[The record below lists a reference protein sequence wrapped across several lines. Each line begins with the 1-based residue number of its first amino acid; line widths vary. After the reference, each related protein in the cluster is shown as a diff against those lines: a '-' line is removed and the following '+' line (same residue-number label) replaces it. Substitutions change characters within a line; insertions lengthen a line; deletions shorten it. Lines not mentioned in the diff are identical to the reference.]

1 MAKLDVYKLTGS
13 GGGAGAVSPVAV
25 HATRSNIK
33 AFAGIQYS
41 LKGIQSTLKSI
52 ERIEIEFIEN
62 DKLRDIAEEEEREEK
77 QTVLQKNVQ
86 KKVLV
91 RLLEKHLKEN

>member
-1 MAKLDVYKLTGS
+1 MGWSRNL
-13 GGGAGAVSPVAV
+13 SPVAV

-41 LKGIQSTLKSI
+41 LGIQSTLKSI

>member
-1 MAKLDVYKLTGS
+1 MV
-13 GGGAGAVSPVAV
+13 AGAVSPVAV

-62 DKLRDIAEEEEREEK
+62 DKLRDIAERRRKRREADRLAEERAEK
-77 QTVLQKNVQ
+77 LSWFVYWKSI
-86 KKVLV
+86 
-91 RLLEKHLKEN
+91 